1 MGYGI
6 KLVIPQS
13 SVEKGKQVKVEVK
26 VFAPTK
32 ADIELPP
39 DVEPV
44 SCFYEIKTI
53 GEFRQP
59 IKLCFQHNV
68 ELTSQDDCK
77 QLAFIRAKGPP
88 PHKFEVVSFD
98 KMYQEFKVNDNYGII
113 NISDFSILAIVWR
126 IIVKAVKQCSYIYAI
141 TVFVNQKEE
150 SCWEIHAVVTRDL
163 QPFLEVGS
171 HYANFM

>member
-1 MGYGI
+1 M
-6 KLVIPQS
+6 
-13 SVEKGKQVKVEVK
+13 
-26 VFAPTK
+26 
-32 ADIELPP
+32 DIELPP
-39 DVEPV
+39 DVEPA
-44 SCFYEIKTI
+44 SCFYKIKTI
-53 GEFRQP
+53 REFRQP
-59 IKLCFQHNV
+59 INL
-68 ELTSQDDCK
+68 CK

-126 IIVKAVKQCSYIYAI
+126 RIVKAVKQCSYIYAI

-171 HYANFM
+171 HYTKFM